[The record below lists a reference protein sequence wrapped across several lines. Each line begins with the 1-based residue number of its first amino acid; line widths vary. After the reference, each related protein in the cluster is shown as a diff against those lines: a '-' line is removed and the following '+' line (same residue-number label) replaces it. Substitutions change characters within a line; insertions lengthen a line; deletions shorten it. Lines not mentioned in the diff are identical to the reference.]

1 MLVTMRQRRSFFR
14 LASSGL
20 PKGRRDFGFTL
31 TELLVVITIIGI
43 LAAAAI
49 PFFGSFVAQQQIKT
63 ASFDVI
69 AALSLARS
77 EAIKRNTSV
86 AVTPTS
92 GNWQNGWT
100 VAVGTT
106 TLNQQAALPGLIIN
120 CKSGTSIVTP
130 CPTVTYNSNGR
141 TSVTTS
147 VEISSA
153 SSSDVRCISVGL
165 SGAPNSKKAS
175 CS

>member
-1 MLVTMRQRRSFFR
+1 MRQRRLFFR
-14 LASSGL
+14 LTS
-20 PKGRRDFGFTL
+20 PDRRKGRRNAGFTL
-31 TELLVVITIIGI
+31 TELLVVITIVGI
-43 LAAAAI
+43 LAAGAI

-69 AALSLARS
+69 SALSLARS

-86 AVTPTS
+86 AVTPVS

-100 VAVGTT
+100 VAVGTSI
-106 TLNQQAALPGLIIN
+106 LNQQAALSGLIVN
-120 CKSGTSIVTP
+120 CKSGTTIVTP
-130 CPTVTYNSNGR
+130 CPTITYNSNGR
-141 TSVTTS
+141 TSITTS

-153 SSSDVRCISVGL
+153 SSSDVRCISIGL
-165 SGAPNSKKAS
+165 SGTPNSKKAS